1 MLEYAVM
8 WVARTWNPEVFVYNI
23 YFIRQELE
31 IIHIKTNKLL
41 NDCCYCLGFC
51 KRFHDASCLCF

>member
-41 NDCCYCLGFC
+41 NDCCYCLGF
-51 KRFHDASCLCF
+51 